1 MAIFEGFSPKQGAA
15 RAQEEAM
22 KLASVHSSLV
32 AHSGITL
39 RESNTSWQ
47 SANAIVPRIEK
58 VANGYTVDIYGETFI
73 AENVE
78 AVTGIISAQLLK
90 LGAK

>member
-1 MAIFEGFSPKQGAA
+1 MSTTSVTSIDPGILVQGTTI
-15 RAQEEAM
+15 
-22 KLASVHSSLV
+22 
-32 AHSGITL
+32 G
-39 RESNTSWQ
+39 SNIHLTGRTWHDHV
-47 SANAIVPRIEK
+47 ILPRITK
-58 VANGYTVDIYGETFI
+58 VTNGYTVEIDGDAFI

>member
-1 MAIFEGFSPKQGAA
+1 M
-15 RAQEEAM
+15 
-22 KLASVHSSLV
+22 
-32 AHSGITL
+32 GITSIDPSL
-39 RESNTSWQ
+39 LVHNTAITG
-47 SANAIVPRIEK
+47 ANTGWNAGNVLMPRIEK
-58 VANGYTVDIYGETFI
+58 VANGYTVSIDYELYI

>member
-1 MAIFEGFSPKQGAA
+1 MSTTSVTSIDPSLLVHNTAIG
-15 RAQEEAM
+15 
-22 KLASVHSSLV
+22 SSNG
-32 AHSGITL
+32 SYI
-39 RESNTSWQ
+39 SNTIRGAGKGWHDHV
-47 SANAIVPRIEK
+47 ILPRITK
-58 VANGYTVDIYGETFI
+58 VTNGYTVEIDGDAFI